1 MEDDRRTRGEL
12 IAEIE
17 ELEKRVA
24 TLEASLESELHQE
37 LAGARAERSR
47 LAQMERLLTHAT
59 DLICEL
65 ASDGTLL
72 YVSPNAPQILGAPAE
87 ELIGRSV
94 LETGLARNLHP
105 EDRHAL
111 SRTMANLMREPT
123 ETERV
128 HRLQVRGEW
137 RSLACRSRSLRDAE
151 GGVSAVIIARD
162 VTDREAALDRLRQ
175 SEERYRL
182 VIEATHE
189 LVVELDAEGRVIF
202 ISPSS
207 LELLGVPADE
217 MVGTTPF
224 SLLHPDDV
232 EQLAELFLGRL
243 ESREAA
249 GSGTVFRARHRNGT
263 WRWLEGTGINF
274 ETAEGEP
281 RVVAVARD
289 VTARVESEIAQ
300 RRLLRRV
307 EQARRFESLGMLAT
321 GVAHDFNNLLT
332 PILGA
337 ASLALMDLPGDSPV
351 RARLERIQRAS
362 SEAAALT
369 NQLLEYAG
377 MGGLDTSPV
386 ELPAV
391 IAEVEEPLR
400 AAVGEKVELRI
411 EHAADAPRVEADAS
425 QLGQLVSQLVDN
437 AVDAIEAAGRT
448 RGSILLRTGSGALDA
463 EAVARLSPGDDC
475 KPGWYAWL
483 EVEDDGDGMDETTRA
498 RAFDPFFTTKI
509 TGRGLG
515 LSVVLGLVRKH
526 KGALE
531 FETAKGHGTRIR
543 IWLPAASS

>member
-1 MEDDRRTRGEL
+1 MEDDRRTRAEL

-24 TLEASLESELHQE
+24 TLEASLESELHQDPS
-37 LAGARAERSR
+37 GARTEGSR
-47 LAQMERLLTHAT
+47 LARMQRLLSHAT

-65 ASDGTLL
+65 AADGTLL
-72 YVSPNAPQILGAPAE
+72 YVSTNSSEILDAPAD
-87 ELIGRSV
+87 ELIGRSI
-94 LETGLARNLHP
+94 LETGLVQNLHP
-105 EDRHAL
+105 EDRDAL
-111 SRTMANLMREPT
+111 TRNMADLMREPT

-128 HRLQVRGEW
+128 HRLQVRGVW
-137 RSLACRSRSLRDAE
+137 RSLACRSRSLRDPD

-162 VTDREAALDRLRQ
+162 VTDREAALDQLRQ
-175 SEERYRL
+175 SEERYRR
-182 VIEATHE
+182 VIDATHE
-189 LVVELDAEGRVIF
+189 LVTELDAEGRVVF
-202 ISPSS
+202 ISPSC
-207 LELLGVPADE
+207 LELLGVPAEE

-224 SLLHPDDV
+224 SLLHPEDV
-232 EQLAELFLGRL
+232 EHLAELFLGRL
-243 ESREAA
+243 ESEEAA
-249 GSGTVFRARHRNGT
+249 GDGAVFRTRHRDGS

-289 VTARVESEIAQ
+289 VTARIEAESAQ

-337 ASLALMDLPGDSPV
+337 AGLALMDLPADSPI

-377 MGGLDTSPV
+377 MGGLDATPV

-391 IAEVEEPLR
+391 IASVEEPLR
-400 AAVGEKVELRI
+400 AAVGEKAELRV
-411 EHAADAPRVEADAS
+411 ERAADAPRIEADAT

-437 AVDAIEAAGRT
+437 AVDAIEAAGRS
-448 RGSILLRTGSGALDA
+448 RGSVTLRTGAGALDA
-463 EAVARLSPGDDC
+463 EAVARLAPGDDC
-475 KPGWYAWL
+475 QPGRYAWL

-498 RAFDPFFTTKI
+498 RAFDPFFTTK
-509 TGRGLG
+509 
-515 LSVVLGLVRKH
+515 
-526 KGALE
+526 
-531 FETAKGHGTRIR
+531 
-543 IWLPAASS
+543 